1 MPPLSSSTNSCC
13 KLFLRSHVWL
23 RLKMVNESVSV
34 LQSSSSHLFPV
45 MPSPTLFMVDVG
57 LTKRGLDDIGDITSI
72 QIPSAFPKT
81 LAEAS
86 QEEVTLPPLP
96 VHAVKYGQEIVK
108 LNWDAH
114 LITGADE
121 LYHTVWETISETTTI
136 VAPVDGELVAI
147 HCKEDAEWVD
157 EDTALFT
164 LRTDGDLI
172 DIHKK
177 KNAWMQAEEYE
188 EYVDSLENGKFFDPD
203 QEA

>member
-1 MPPLSSSTNSCC
+1 MI
-13 KLFLRSHVWL
+13 K
-23 RLKMVNESVSV
+23 ESVPV
-34 LQSSSSHLFPV
+34 LQSSSSQFSPV
-45 MPSPTLFMVDVG
+45 MPLPPLFMVDVG

-72 QIPSAFPKT
+72 QIIPSAFHKKT
-81 LAEAS
+81 LEKAS
-86 QEEVTLPPLP
+86 QEEVSLPPLPLKLP

-147 HCKEDAEWVD
+147 HCKEDDEWVD
-157 EDTALFT
+157 EDMVLFT

-172 DIHKK
+172 EIHKR

-188 EYVDSLENGKFFDPD
+188 EYVDSLEDGKFFDPD